1 MAHVGLQFAHLK
13 GIEVLQWYTVGMRY
27 TVPNNMEPPI

>member
-13 GIEVLQWYTVGMRY
+13 GIEVLQCYTVDVQY
-27 TVPNNMEPPI
+27 TVPNNMKPQI